1 MRGRRIAPRIGAMR
15 HRVTIEEP
23 VRSADEAGGADINW
37 QAVATV
43 WAEIQPKTGREVFE
57 SDQLGGRVTHDVR
70 MRYRDGV
77 SAKMRLFHAGRL
89 FDIRYVANVGEGSQ
103 WLMCACEEITD

>member
-1 MRGRRIAPRIGAMR
+1 MRAPRIAPRIGALR

-23 VRSADEAGGADINW
+23 VRTADDAGGAEITW
-37 QAVATV
+37 QPVATV

-70 MRYRDGV
+70 MRFRKGV
-77 SAKMRLFHAGRL
+77 TPKMRIFHNARV
-89 FDIRYVANVGEGSQ
+89 FDIRFAANVGERGE
-103 WLMCACEEITD
+103 WLICACEEVTV

>member
-1 MRGRRIAPRIGAMR
+1 MR

-23 VRSADEAGGADINW
+23 VRTGDEGGGADISW
-37 QAVATV
+37 APVVTV

-70 MRYRDGV
+70 MRFRAGV
-77 SAKMRLFHAGRL
+77 TPKMRIVHNGRS
-89 FDIRYVANVGEGSQ
+89 FDVRFVVNVGERGE
-103 WLMCACEEITD
+103 WLICACEEVID

>member
-1 MRGRRIAPRIGAMR
+1 MRGQRQAPRIGAMR

-23 VRSADEAGGADINW
+23 VRTSDAGGGAEITW

-43 WAEIQPKTGREVFE
+43 WAELQPRSGREVFE

-70 MRYRDGV
+70 LRYRDGMTP
-77 SAKMRLFHAGRL
+77 KMRITHGGRV
-89 FDIRYVANVGEGSQ
+89 FDIRFVANVGERKE
-103 WLMCACEEITD
+103 WLILACEERTV

>member
-1 MRGRRIAPRIGAMR
+1 MRRLRIAPRIGAMR
-15 HRVTIEEP
+15 HRVTIEQP
-23 VRSADEAGGADINW
+23 LRTGDEGGGAEITW
-37 QAVATV
+37 QPVATV

-77 SAKMRLFHAGRL
+77 TPKMRIFHAGRT
-89 FDIRYVANVGEGSQ
+89 FDIRFAANAGERGE
-103 WLMCACEEITD
+103 WLICACEETTE

>member
-1 MRGRRIAPRIGAMR
+1 MRAPRIAPRIGALR

-23 VRSADEAGGADINW
+23 VRTADEAGGAEITW
-37 QAVATV
+37 QTVASV

-70 MRYRDGV
+70 MRFRKGV
-77 SAKMRLFHAGRL
+77 TPKMRIFHNAL
-89 FDIRYVANVGEGSQ
+89 TDIRFAANVGERGE
-103 WLMCACEEITD
+103 WLICACEEVTV

>member
-1 MRGRRIAPRIGAMR
+1 MRAARIAPRLGALR

-23 VRSADEAGGADINW
+23 VRTADEAGGAEVTW
-37 QAVATV
+37 AYVASV

-70 MRYRDGV
+70 MRFREGV
-77 SAKMRLFHAGRL
+77 TPKMRIFHSGRL
-89 FDIRYVANVGEGSQ
+89 FDIRFVADVGERRE
-103 WLMCACEEITD
+103 WLICSCEEVTE